1 MLTNE
6 RIPVSYFVLLENL
19 EPGSGKLCLSR
30 TTNLLVNRL
39 MRPALPVADPPAT
52 PHLPYQ
58 RDSKGKKRSV
68 GA

>member
-1 MLTNE
+1 LTNE
-6 RIPVSYFVLLENL
+6 RIPVSYFVPLENL

-30 TTNLLVNRL
+30 PTNLLVNHL
-39 MRPALPVADPPAT
+39 VRPALPVADPSAT

-58 RDSKGKKRSV
+58 KDNKGKKRSV